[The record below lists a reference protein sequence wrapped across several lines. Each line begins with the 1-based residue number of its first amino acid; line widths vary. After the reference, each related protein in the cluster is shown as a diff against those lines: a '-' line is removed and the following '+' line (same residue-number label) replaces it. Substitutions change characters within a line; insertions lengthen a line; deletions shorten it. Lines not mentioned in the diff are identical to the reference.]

1 MYSQINSDV
10 SSDPS
15 RSYGSYGSLRFE
27 ISCLIISVITH
38 SELLKECQKR
48 AKEWEKAVELAEK
61 AASMERENLE
71 TSLKNMENVMSEK
84 DGLIEFLTF
93 EAEEK
98 KRQVDDIAKTLSKEQ
113 KFVDKSIVYSL
124 ITLPAHIRT

>member
-1 MYSQINSDV
+1 M
-10 SSDPS
+10 
-15 RSYGSYGSLRFE
+15 
-27 ISCLIISVITH
+27 
-38 SELLKECQKR
+38 
-48 AKEWEKAVELAEK
+48 AEK

-113 KFVDKSIVYSL
+113 KFVDIPIV
-124 ITLPAHIRT
+124 

>member
-1 MYSQINSDV
+1 M
-10 SSDPS
+10 
-15 RSYGSYGSLRFE
+15 
-27 ISCLIISVITH
+27 
-38 SELLKECQKR
+38 
-48 AKEWEKAVELAEK
+48 AEK

-98 KRQVDDIAKTLSKEQ
+98 KRQVDDIAKTLSMEQ
-113 KFVDKSIVYSL
+113 KFVDKPIVYSL
-124 ITLPAHIRT
+124 ITLPTHIRT

>member
-1 MYSQINSDV
+1 M
-10 SSDPS
+10 
-15 RSYGSYGSLRFE
+15 RFE

>member
-1 MYSQINSDV
+1 M
-10 SSDPS
+10 
-15 RSYGSYGSLRFE
+15 
-27 ISCLIISVITH
+27 
-38 SELLKECQKR
+38 
-48 AKEWEKAVELAEK
+48 AEK